1 MSDFLRN
8 LRRAAPAIVSASGF
22 LLLAGC
28 GQMNPAPPAPTP
40 VAFNPPS
47 ATVAA
52 LPAAQVN
59 RFHVG
64 FATGYAEISANG
76 QSAINGAA
84 AALQANPALIATLVG
99 SADTDGRDQANMML
113 SKRRAMAVHDA
124 LLRTGKVRER
134 QLDTHWVGDRR
145 SGPNPAATV
154 AGVSDRSVEITL
166 H

>member
-1 MSDFLRN
+1 MSDFLSTI
-8 LRRAAPAIVSASGF
+8 RRATPAIISASGF

-28 GQMNPAPPAPTP
+28 GQMNPPPPPPAP

-47 ATVAA
+47 AAVAA
-52 LPAAQVN
+52 LQPSEVN

-64 FATGYAEISANG
+64 FAAGSAQIGPNG

-84 AALQANPALIATLVG
+84 AALQANPTMVATLVG
-99 SADTDGRDQANMML
+99 SADSDGRDQANLRL
-113 SKRRAMAVHDA
+113 SRQRAMAVHDA
-124 LLRTGKVRER
+124 LLRTGMVRER
-134 QLDTHWVGDRR
+134 QIDTRWTGDRR
-145 SGPNPAATV
+145 AGPNPAATV

>member
-8 LRRAAPAIVSASGF
+8 IRRAAPAIISASGF

-28 GQMNPAPPAPTP
+28 GQMNPPPPPTP

-47 ATVAA
+47 AAVAA
-52 LPAAQVN
+52 LPPTEVN

-64 FATGYAEISANG
+64 FAPGYAEIGPNG

-99 SADTDGRDQANMML
+99 SADSDGRDQANLRL
-113 SKRRAMAVHDA
+113 SRQRAMAVHDA
-124 LLRTGKVRER
+124 LMRTGKVKER

-145 SGPNPAATV
+145 SGPNPAATT

>member
-1 MSDFLRN
+1 MSQFFHN
-8 LRRAAPAIVSASGF
+8 IRRAAPAIMSVTGI

-28 GQMNPAPPAPTP
+28 GQMNPAPAPPP
-40 VAFNPPS
+40 VAYNPPS
-47 ATVAA
+47 PTVAA
-52 LPAAQVN
+52 MPASDVN

-64 FATGYAEISANG
+64 FATGYAEIGPNG

-99 SADTDGRDQANMML
+99 SADTGGRDQANMML
-113 SKRRAMAVHDA
+113 SKQRAMAVHNA
-124 LLRTGKVRER
+124 LLRTGKVREN
-134 QLDTHWVGDRR
+134 QIDTHWVGDRR
-145 SGPNPAATV
+145 AGPNPGATV

>member
-1 MSDFLRN
+1 MSDFLRKV
-8 LRRAAPAIVSASGF
+8 RQSAPAIISATGF

-28 GQMNPAPPAPTP
+28 GQMNPPPPPA

-47 ATVAA
+47 AAVAT
-52 LPAAQVN
+52 LPPSAVT

-64 FATGYAEISANG
+64 FAAGYAEIGPNG

-84 AALQANPALIATLVG
+84 DALQANPNLVATLVG
-99 SADTDGRDQANMML
+99 SADSDGRDQANMQL
-113 SKRRAMAVHDA
+113 SRQRARAVHDA
-124 LLRTGKVRER
+124 LMRTGKVRER
-134 QLDTHWVGDRR
+134 QLDTRWTGDRR
-145 SGPNPAATV
+145 AGPNPGAAV

>member
-1 MSDFLRN
+1 MSNIFPR
-8 LRRAAPAIVSASGF
+8 LRRAAPAIISATAF

-28 GQMNPAPPAPTP
+28 GQMNPPPPPPT

-47 ATVAA
+47 AAVAA
-52 LPAAQVN
+52 LPPSEVT

-64 FATGYAEISANG
+64 FATGSAQIGPNG

-84 AALQANPALIATLVG
+84 AALAANPALVATLTG
-99 SADTDGRDQANMML
+99 SADNDGRDQANMRL
-113 SKRRAMAVHDA
+113 SQQRAQAVRNA
-124 LLRTGKVRER
+124 LLRTGKVRDK
-134 QLDTHWVGDRR
+134 QIDTRWTGDRR
-145 SGPNPAATV
+145 ASPNPGGSV